1 MAAALVTVICKPLLP
16 IMRLPSPNRE
26 IGMKLLASAI
36 IIAAFTLLASGRALA
51 QPQAAIAARIGEIR

>member
-1 MAAALVTVICKPLLP
+1 
-16 IMRLPSPNRE
+16 
-26 IGMKLLASAI
+26 MKLLATGT